1 MALLEVD
8 GISVSFGGVQALNN
22 VTLNVES
29 GCIYGLIGPNGAG
42 KSTLFNC
49 LSRIYTPDEGGI
61 HFNGVNLLKYPPHQ
75 IVKLGIA
82 RTFQNTELFK
92 SMNVLEHLIVGQH
105 RISKGNIVSSS
116 FGLGRKKNQEIKDRS
131 EKVIDLLGLTE
142 IRNEGVR
149 ELPLGYQKL
158 VELGRALCS
167 MPKLLLLDEPAA
179 GMNST
184 ETNRL
189 RDIVR
194 RIRQEMGL
202 TIMLVEHDMSFV
214 MELCEKIL
222 VLDFGQ
228 TIAEGVP
235 EKIKKNEKVIEAYL
249 GEGVDLAFT

>member
-8 GISVSFGGVQALNN
+8 GISVSFGGLQALNK
-22 VTLNVES
+22 VTLNVEP

-49 LSRIYTPDEGGI
+49 LSRIYKPDEGRI
-61 HFNGVNLLKYPPHQ
+61 HFNGANLLAYAPHQ
-75 IVKLGIA
+75 IIQLGIA

-92 SMNVLEHLIVGQH
+92 SMSVVEHLIVGQH
-105 RISKGNIVSSS
+105 RISRGNVFSSS
-116 FGLGRKKNQEIKDRS
+116 FGLGRKEGKEVEARADRI
-131 EKVIDLLGLTE
+131 IDLLGLND
-142 IRNEGVR
+142 IRNDGVR
-149 ELPLGYQKL
+149 DLPLGHQKL
-158 VELGRALCS
+158 VELGRAVCT

-189 RDIVR
+189 RDLVR
-194 RIRQEMGL
+194 RIRHEMGL

-214 MELCEKIL
+214 MELCERIL

-228 TIAEGVP
+228 AIAEGLP
-235 EKIKKNEKVIEAYL
+235 DEIQKNEKVIEAYL
-249 GEGVDLAFT
+249 GEGVDLAIT